1 MPNVQPLYL
10 PPVYQ
15 DAVDSGRI
23 ILRDGSTATIRVAQ
37 PGDLPALRHFF
48 ERLSLESRVRRFF
61 SPNLPRDELL
71 AGMADSSDPH
81 DQLTLLAFRIV
92 DGEERIIATA
102 NYSALNKT
110 TAEVAFAV
118 DDTLQGKGLGSL
130 LLERLAVLAAQ
141 HGIIRFWAVTHAD
154 NRAMIDVF
162 KRSGFQP
169 RSKWSG
175 GDIEIDFSVEP
186 SAASAERSEARDRV
200 ATVASLRPFFKP
212 GVVAVVGA
220 SRDPT
225 SIGYRL
231 VDALVTHGYQG
242 VVYPVNPQAQAIH
255 SIRAYASV
263 NHLPETPDL
272 AMIAVPR
279 DGVLGVVDDCAAKGV
294 RAIVV
299 VANQFADDGD
309 EGKALQQ
316 QLVDKVRGYGMRL
329 IGPGSLGLLST
340 DPTVSLSASFSP
352 VLPPAGHV
360 ALASQSGAVGV
371 GILALAAQRD
381 LGVRDF
387 VSLGNKADVSSND
400 LLQYWEEDTGVNA
413 ILLYLE
419 GFGNP
424 RRFARLARRVSRVK
438 PIVAVKS
445 GRTLGTSDGIVEAL
459 FHQTGVLRAD
469 TLEEMFDLA
478 QALTSQPLPQGR
490 RVGVVTNASGAAL
503 LCADAC
509 RTEGLSLPTL
519 STGLQNWLAADLPPM
534 ARVENPVDFSA
545 VSPPGFYHQTIQ
557 RLLASDELDALIVI
571 YVSVGLMSD
580 FEVYQAIRHSMA
592 EATARGIRK
601 PVLICWMGGAVP
613 ALDALAGINSSGEDL
628 SAAPLAVYHSPETAG
643 HVLGK
648 LTAYSEWRAQPPAL
662 IPDYEDAQTEEA
674 RSICTRALTSRGAGW
689 LSSAETQAVLRTM
702 RLPLGPGGL
711 AQTGEEA
718 ADLARRVGFPVA
730 MKWASSRTHKT
741 EAGGVRLNLVNAS
754 SVRRAFKE
762 LHHHYASRDRHEL
775 EGVLIQP
782 MSRQGVEVRIS
793 MTCDPSF
800 GPVLSFGLA
809 GIYVEALD
817 DAAQRIAP
825 LTDADAREMVRAIRG
840 YRLLQGYR
848 DLPPADLPALEETL
862 LRVSLLAEAVP
873 EIAQVELHPLFVQAQ
888 GKGCWIAD
896 ARIRVE

>member
-10 PPVYQ
+10 PPVFQ

-71 AGMADSSDPH
+71 AAMADSSDPH
-81 DQLTLLAFRIV
+81 DQLTLLAFRV
-92 DGEERIIATA
+92 LDGEERIIATA
-102 NYSALNKT
+102 NYSALDKT

-141 HGIIRFWAVTHAD
+141 HGITRFWAVTHAD

-186 SAASAERSEARDRV
+186 SATSAERSEARDRV

-212 GVVAVVGA
+212 GTVAVVGA
-220 SRDPT
+220 SRDPA
-225 SIGYRL
+225 SVGYRL

-255 SIRAYASV
+255 SIRAYPSV
-263 NHLPETPDL
+263 SELPEAPDL
-272 AMIAVPR
+272 AIIAVPR
-279 DGVLGVVDDCAAKGV
+279 DSVMDVVDDCAAKDV
-294 RAIVV
+294 RAVVV
-299 VANQFADDGD
+299 VANQFADDGE
-309 EGKALQQ
+309 EGKALER

-340 DPTVSLSASFSP
+340 DPAVSLSASFSP
-352 VLPPAGHV
+352 VLPPVGHV

-371 GILALAAQRD
+371 GILALAAQRG

-400 LLQYWEEDTGVNA
+400 LLQYWEENSGVNT
-413 ILLYLE
+413 ILFYVE

-424 RRFARLARRVSRVK
+424 RRFARLARRVSHVK

-445 GRTLGTSDGIVEAL
+445 GRTLATSDALVEAL
-459 FHQTGVLRAD
+459 FHQAGVLRAD
-469 TLEEMFDLA
+469 TLEEMFDLG

-490 RVGVVTNASGAAL
+490 RVGVVTNASGTSL

-509 RTEGLSLPTL
+509 HAEGLSLPTL
-519 STGLQNWLAADLPPM
+519 SEDLQTRLAADLAPT

-545 VSPPGFYHQTIQ
+545 VSPPGFYHQTVR
-557 RLLASDELDALIVI
+557 RLLESDELDALVVI
-571 YVSVGLMSD
+571 YVSVGLMAD
-580 FEVYQAIRHSMA
+580 HDVYRAIRSSVA
-592 EATARGIRK
+592 ETAARGVRK
-601 PVLICWMGGAVP
+601 PVLVCWMGADLP
-613 ALDALAGINSSGEDL
+613 ALDSSGPNSDDNE
-628 SAAPLAVYHSPETAG
+628 APPVPLAVYYSPETAG

-648 LTAYSEWRAQPPAL
+648 LTRYGEWRAQPPAL
-662 IPDYEDAQTEEA
+662 IPDFEDARTEEA
-674 RSICTRALTSRGAGW
+674 RAICARALEARGPGW
-689 LSSAETQAVLRTM
+689 LSNAETQAVLRAM
-702 RLPLGPGGL
+702 NLPLGPGGL
-711 AQTGEEA
+711 ARTGEEA

-730 MKWASSRTHKT
+730 MKWASSRVHKT
-741 EAGGVRLNLVNAS
+741 ESGGVRLNLDNAS

-762 LHHHYASRDRHEL
+762 LHHHSASRDLHEL
-775 EGVLIQP
+775 EGVLVQP
-782 MSRQGVEVRIS
+782 MSREGVEVRIS

-825 LTDADAREMVRAIRG
+825 LTDADAREMVRSVRG

-873 EIAQVELHPLFVQAQ
+873 EIGQVELHPLFVQAE